1 MAKPAGVICPDPSP
15 LNAEGVM
22 NRTEH
27 VSLSTPCAHK
37 DGAPCQA
44 GYDLINRLRRAI
56 EMAGDTVAEDFEIS
70 GTACVTGCNR
80 TCTLAY
86 HSTRDTSHVFGDV
99 SADADVTDLLK
110 LADQY
115 RAADDGWNS
124 GVDTTALPAAA
135 RLTRLPAAM
144 VAVTPM
150 VEAVS

>member
-1 MAKPAGVICPDPSP
+1 
-15 LNAEGVM
+15 M

-44 GYDLINRLRRAI
+44 GYELIHRLRRAI
-56 EMAGDTVAEDFEIS
+56 EMAGDTVAEDFEIA
-70 GTACVTGCNR
+70 GTANVTGCDR

-86 HSTRDTSHVFGDV
+86 HSTRDTAHVFGDV
-99 SADADVTDLLK
+99 SADEDVTDLLT

-124 GVDTTALPAAA
+124 GVDVTTLPAAHMLA
-135 RLTRLPAAM
+135 RVPAAM
-144 VAVTPM
+144 VAITPM
-150 VEAVS
+150 MEAVS